1 MVVSPKACDSQFT
14 EEVTAIKCV
23 RDVSMENLSTHV
35 SQKRSRGPDFSDERA
50 RSSHHQVRQR
60 VVKYNWCSPYST
72 DSMYIV
78 MSAPALALA
87 CIGIGGAGS

>member
-1 MVVSPKACDSQFT
+1 MVVSPNACDSQFT

-23 RDVSMENLSTHV
+23 RDVAMENLSTHV
-35 SQKRSRGPDFSDERA
+35 SQKRSRGPDVSDEWA
-50 RSSHHQVRQR
+50 RSSHRVRQR